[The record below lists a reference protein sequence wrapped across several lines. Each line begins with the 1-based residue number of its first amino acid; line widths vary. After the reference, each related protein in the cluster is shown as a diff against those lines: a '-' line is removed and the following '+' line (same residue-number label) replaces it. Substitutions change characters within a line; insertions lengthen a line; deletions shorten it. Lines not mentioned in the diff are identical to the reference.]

1 VAPDY
6 SNFVDALRRLM
17 GLHNLSGTRAAPLLG
32 MSPQHLALLM
42 NGKRNPT
49 YERLRAIG
57 DLFGIQTDRLVDAP
71 WDDLLQHEIA
81 DPQRFHATEQRIQE
95 RQQRI
100 QEREQALR
108 QAQEQ
113 DGE

>member
-1 VAPDY
+1 MAPPY
-6 SNFVDALRRLM
+6 GNFVYTLPRLM
-17 GLHNLSGTRAAPLLG
+17 GLHNLSGTRAALLLD

-57 DLFGIQTDRLVDAP
+57 DLFGIQTDRLVDTP
-71 WDDLLQHEIA
+71 FEDILEHEIA
-81 DPQRFHATEQRIQE
+81 DPQRFRDTE
-95 RQQRI
+95 QRI

-108 QAQEQ
+108 QAQS
-113 DGE
+113 

>member
-1 VAPDY
+1 MVPDY
-6 SNFVDALRRLM
+6 SHLVYALPRLM

-57 DLFGIQTDRLVDAP
+57 DLFGIQTDRLVDASFE
-71 WDDLLQHEIA
+71 DLLQHELA
-81 DPQRFHATEQRIQE
+81 DPQRFRDTEQRIQKRE
-95 RQQRI
+95 RRPEAPTQQTKD
-100 QEREQALR
+100 E
-108 QAQEQ
+108 
-113 DGE
+113 D